1 MKLHALNGEK
11 NLGYLNE
18 RINIIDELKNKN
30 ISNAHFLN
38 SPLLGVRTGEKISEL
53 IGLYITLTPKQIQF
67 WVITPNQYFNIFNIS
82 LQIDGINKLL
92 KESLSTFE
100 IDDRKQ
106 NLRKYLFVEPDSINS
121 NAGVIQNS
129 LENLKFDELVNLD
142 FDINHETLAL
152 LDKSQQI
159 LIYK

>member
-1 MKLHALNGEK
+1 MITCFEIECWK
-11 NLGYLNE
+11 
-18 RINIIDELKNKN
+18 
-30 ISNAHFLN
+30 
-38 SPLLGVRTGEKISEL
+38 KISEL